1 MSAWLYLF
9 LAHLIAD
16 FILQPYELVRL
27 KRRPVGLTIHSLIH
41 ALIMILLAAPVLPR
55 WWAIIPAVI
64 VAHYVVDR
72 MKVVHGPERGPLSL
86 AAFLLDQAAHMVI
99 LAGAVV
105 AAGLPLGRDVFYRS
119 AALTGI
125 FYYAVPYVAATFA
138 GAILLYQIA
147 VALETRPNPEELLQ
161 PRPRVGGMLARLVA
175 LTVVL
180 FLSPLWW
187 WTSVL
192 SFLPQAGVNHRQP
205 RRWLETASA
214 LGYAVGLGLL
224 FR

>member
-16 FILQPYELVRL
+16 FMLQPYELVRL

-55 WWAIIPAVI
+55 SGVIIPVVI
-64 VAHYVVDR
+64 VAHYFVDR
-72 MKVVHGPERGPLSL
+72 LKVVYGPERGFLSL
-86 AAFLLDQAAHMVI
+86 VAFLSDQAVHMLI
-99 LAGAVV
+99 LAGAVL
-105 AAGLPLGRDVFYRS
+105 AAGLPLNRLVFYRS

-125 FYYAVPYVAATFA
+125 LYYAVPYVAATFA
-138 GAILLYQIA
+138 GAILLYQFT
-147 VALETRPNPEELLQ
+147 VAFETRDDPEELLQ
-161 PRPRVGGMLARLVA
+161 PRRRVGGMLERLVT
-175 LTVVL
+175 LTVIL
-180 FLSPLWW
+180 FLSPWW
-187 WTSVL
+187 WWAGVL